1 MQQISVKNRVFLHFI
16 KTLVGCFTPQKIS
29 FFLKIVSDLQLFVDK
44 SLFLEEKAHFFGSK
58 TGNQRFGEVQKKR
71 VFY

>member
-1 MQQISVKNRVFLHFI
+1 ML
-16 KTLVGCFTPQKIS
+16 C
-29 FFLKIVSDLQLFVDK
+29 KIVSDLQLFADK

-58 TGNQRFGEVQKKR
+58 TANQRFGEMQKKR